1 MTNTLPPFSLA
12 DMSGANYVFP
22 LGARARGKHTLVCFV
37 KEDCPT
43 CNLVMPL
50 LQTLHDS
57 RDVLVLAPGQTA
69 DGNRALIER
78 HGLTL
83 PLLDDSILK
92 VSFAYDVET
101 VPFLL
106 LADADGGEVD
116 RLVGFDRVEWRSFF
130 ERRAPNAAVDGTPC
144 RHGAPAAVP

>member
-1 MTNTLPPFSLA
+1 
-12 DMSGANYVFP
+12 
-22 LGARARGKHTLVCFV
+22 
-37 KEDCPT
+37 
-43 CNLVMPL
+43 MPL

-116 RLVGFDRVEWRSFF
+116 RLVWASTASSGARSSSA
-130 ERRAPNAAVDGTPC
+130 APPTPPWTGMRC
-144 RHGAPAAVP
+144 PHGAPAAAR